1 MTAVQQARAAGFQ
14 ALAAQ
19 RGVCLTL
26 LPEGVS
32 FLGLVE
38 QYQSPLPG
46 SPADSGPRLVDED
59 KRTAVRLAILRSAL
73 AGKKVEIG
81 SVFRDDTMGGFYRVV
96 RIERGGVDILDRFTC
111 EREGS

>member
-26 LPEGVS
+26 LPDGVS

-81 SVFRDDTMGGFYRVV
+81 SVFQSSSGFYRVV